1 MKAIS
6 IIRTVVALSV
16 SLFPLSCAGDEI
28 LLINEEEAGSGTET
42 TTQTNPNLAWSSST
56 CEVTLGAENSFPT
69 LTNKYG
75 VAVSYTSS
83 NTDVAK
89 ITSDGSITLVAAGTS
104 TITAS
109 SSETDEY
116 CASSAAYTLTVAKNA
131 GGISWS
137 ADTCSVT
144 IGAENTFPTLSN
156 PGKQEVTYSSS
167 NENVA
172 KISSDG
178 EITLIAAGTTTI
190 SATASETDEYSSSS
204 AAYSLTVTKNSEGI
218 AWSAKTCSVT
228 IGEEN
233 SFPTLS
239 NPGKQKVT
247 YSSSNEKVAT
257 ISSEGVITLV
267 AAGTTTITA
276 TSEGDDTYES
286 GSVFYTLEVIGDS
299 STKSPAIVWSS
310 AECTATLASE
320 NEFPSLSNPN
330 GLEVTYSSSNT
341 SVASIG
347 EDGTITLNG
356 EGTVTISA
364 TSEATDIYSAG
375 SASYTLK
382 VVKYEV
388 TVEWSESSLTATLTE
403 DNTFPELIVTP
414 ETVSR
419 SISYASSSTSIAT
432 IDSEGNITLVGVG
445 TATISANFVGD
456 DTYKAASASYTL
468 KVIKC
473 PVSVEWSESSLTAVL
488 EDSNNY
494 PELTVSPEI
503 VGKSISYTSSNT
515 SVATI
520 DTEGNIAL
528 IGVGTST
535 ISATFAGDD
544 TYKAAS
550 ASYTLVVTSG
560 ADDGAGSFSYSSTGD
575 PTSEDD
581 ISNTTFTRMI
591 TVTYSGS
598 SASVTGD
605 YYGYVTTS
613 GSNVTVKNTGTENII
628 YKLTGSSTNGS
639 FKLYSTKKQ
648 AILLSGLTLTNASG
662 AAINNQSGKRT
673 FVIVEGSNTLADG
686 SSAAY
691 TTSDDEDMKAVFF
704 SEGQLVFSGSGS
716 LTVNATNK
724 QGKSAIVSDDYVRIM
739 GSPYIT
745 VSSGSS
751 AGHGIRGKEY
761 VQISDGTIA
770 VTTTAATKKGIGSDD
785 YVLVEGGESTINVSG
800 GVAYDSDDAEYKGTA
815 GIKADNYFAMTG
827 GKVTIKNTGA
837 GGKGISAGS
846 YDYDETNH
854 KLSDSYISGGTLS
867 ITTTGSESND
877 VSSKGI
883 KIGYKEKSGNKYVYG
898 GNLVI
903 SGGKIVVSV
912 SKSEGV
918 EAKGNMTFNGGETYV
933 TSSADD
939 AINCQGE
946 LNVNNGYVYAFSS
959 QNDAMDSNG
968 NMKFNGGY
976 VFAVTTKGAPEVA
989 LDANTEGG
997 YKLYINSGATVV
1009 AYGGLENG
1017 YSASQ
1022 TVYSMS
1028 CTAGSWNALSNGSGY
1043 TAAFKAPSGVSTVA
1057 VSAPN
1062 LKSAYKD
1069 VSVSGTTLCNGIW
1082 ATSGISGGSTSS
1094 LSTYS
1099 GGMGGGMGGPGGGW
1113 GPGRG
1118 W

>member
-6 IIRTVVALSV
+6 IIRTVVGLSV
-16 SLFPLSCAGDEI
+16 SLIPLSCAGDEI
-28 LLINEEEAGSGTET
+28 LLTEEEAGSGTET
-42 TTQTNPNLAWSSST
+42 TTQTDPNLSWSAST
-56 CEVTLGAENSFPT
+56 FEATLGADNSYPT

-116 CASSAAYTLTVAKNA
+116 SASSTAYTLTVVKNA
-131 GGISWS
+131 EGISWS

-156 PGKQEVTYSSS
+156 PGKQEVTYTSS

-172 KISSDG
+172 KISSEG
-178 EITLIAAGTTTI
+178 E
-190 SATASETDEYSSSS
+190 
-204 AAYSLTVTKNSEGI
+204 
-218 AWSAKTCSVT
+218 
-228 IGEEN
+228 
-233 SFPTLS
+233 
-239 NPGKQKVT
+239 
-247 YSSSNEKVAT
+247 
-257 ISSEGVITLV
+257 ITLV

-276 TSEGDDTYES
+276 ASEGNDTYEGS
-286 GSVFYTLEVIGDS
+286 SVFYTLEVIGDD
-299 STKSPAIVWSS
+299 STKSAGLSWSVTS
-310 AECTATLASE
+310 CTATLASE

-330 GLEVTYSSSNT
+330 GLDVEYSSSNT
-341 SVASIG
+341 AVASVS
-347 EDGTITLNG
+347 EDGAVSLIS
-356 EGTVTISA
+356 EGTVTISV
-364 TSEATDIYSAG
+364 TSEATEEYSAG

-382 VVKYEV
+382 VVKCSV
-388 TVEWSESSLTATLTE
+388 TVEWSE
-403 DNTFPELIVTP
+403 N
-414 ETVSR
+414 
-419 SISYASSSTSIAT
+419 
-432 IDSEGNITLVGVG
+432 
-445 TATISANFVGD
+445 
-456 DTYKAASASYTL
+456 
-468 KVIKC
+468 
-473 PVSVEWSESSLTAVL
+473 SLTAVL
-488 EDSNNY
+488 EDSNSY

-515 SVATI
+515 GVATI
-520 DTEGNIAL
+520 DTEGNITL

-581 ISNTTFTRMI
+581 ISNTTFSRMI

-605 YYGYVTTS
+605 YYGYVSTS
-613 GSNVTVKNTGTENII
+613 GANVTVKNTGTENII
-628 YKLTGSSTNGS
+628 YKLTGTSTNGS
-639 FKLYSTKKQ
+639 FKLYSSKKQ
-648 AILLSGLTLTNASG
+648 AILLSGLTLTNPSG

-673 FVIVEGSNTLADG
+673 FVIVEGSSTLADG

-691 TTSDDEDMKAVFF
+691 TTSDDEDMKAVIF

-716 LTVNATNK
+716 LTVNAANK

-761 VQISDGTIA
+761 VQISDGTIS
-770 VTTTAATKKGIGSDD
+770 VTTTAAMKKGIGSDD

-846 YDYDETNH
+846 YDYDETSH

-946 LNVNNGYVYAFSS
+946 LNVNNGYIYAFSS

-976 VFAVTTKGAPEVA
+976 VFAVTTKGSPEVA
-989 LDANTEGG
+989 IDANTEGG

-1028 CTAGSWNALSNGSGY
+1028 CTAGSWNALSDGSGY
-1043 TAAFKAPSGVSTVA
+1043 TAAFKVPSGVSTVA

-1062 LKSAYKD
+1062 LKSAYK

-1099 GGMGGGMGGPGGGW
+1099 GGMGGGGMGGPGGGW